1 MNRNSYESSVVRDPK
16 YPGWRRA
23 SALLSLG
30 GFASSWATT
39 YPLTTYFYP
48 VRIAD
53 GQLIRLDTQ
62 ERVRDFYEH
71 GKVTP
76 A

>member
-1 MNRNSYESSVVRDPK
+1 MNRNAFDSAVVRNPSHPD
-16 YPGWRRA
+16 WRR
-23 SALLSLG
+23 SLALLHLG

-53 GQLIRLDTQ
+53 GQLIRLDTP